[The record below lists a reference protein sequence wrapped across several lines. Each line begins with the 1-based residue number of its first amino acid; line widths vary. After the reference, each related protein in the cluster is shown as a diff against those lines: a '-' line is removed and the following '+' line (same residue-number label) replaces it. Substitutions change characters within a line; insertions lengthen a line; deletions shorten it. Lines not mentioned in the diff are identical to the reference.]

1 MSRVVLP
8 ADPLIAES
16 TALRAWRDSD
26 APALVRIC
34 QDPEIVRWT
43 AVPAGYTEA
52 DAHTYLLRR
61 HDAIVAGTAAPFA
74 IVSGDTPAGE
84 LIGSISLVRLAW
96 EHRRA
101 EVGYFL
107 SREARGAG
115 HATRAVRLIRDW
127 AFRSLGIERLDLYAA
142 VENVASQRVAERSGF
157 EREAVLRSF
166 MREKGVQLDMVA
178 FGLLAS
184 G

>member
-1 MSRVVLP
+1 VSHVVLP
-8 ADPLIAES
+8 ADPLVAET

-26 APALVRIC
+26 VPALVRVC
-34 QDPEIVRWT
+34 RDPEIVRWT
-43 AVPAGYTEA
+43 AVPANYSEA
-52 DAHTYLLRR
+52 DARTYLLRR

-74 IVSGDTPAGE
+74 IVSADTKL
-84 LIGSISLVRLAW
+84 LIGSISLVRIAS

-115 HATRAVRLIRDW
+115 HATRAVGLIRDW
-127 AFRSLGIERLDLYAA
+127 AFGTLAIERLDLYAA
-142 VENVASQRVAERSGF
+142 TENVASQRVAERSGF
-157 EREAVLRSF
+157 TREAVLRSF

-178 FGLLAS
+178 FGLLDT

>member
-1 MSRVVLP
+1 MTRVVLP
-8 ADPLIAES
+8 ADPLVAET

-34 QDPEIVRWT
+34 QDPEIIRWT
-43 AVPAGYTEA
+43 AVPANYGEA
-52 DAHTYLLRR
+52 DARTYLLRR
-61 HDAIVAGTAAPFA
+61 HDAIVAATAAPFA
-74 IVSGDTPAGE
+74 IVSGGE
-84 LIGSISLVRLAW
+84 EQLIGSISLVRLTW

-115 HATRAVRLIRDW
+115 HATRAVALICEW

-142 VENVASQRVAERSGF
+142 TENVASQRVAERSGF
-157 EREAVLRSF
+157 TREAVLRSF

-178 FGLLAS
+178 FGLLAT

>member
-8 ADPLIAES
+8 ADPLVAET

-26 APALVRIC
+26 VPALVRIC
-34 QDPEIVRWT
+34 QDTEIVRWT
-43 AVPAGYTEA
+43 AVPANYGEA
-52 DAHTYLLRR
+52 DARTYLLRR
-61 HDAIVAGTAAPFA
+61 HDAIVTGTAAPFA
-74 IVSGDTPAGE
+74 IVSAGEEE

-101 EVGYFL
+101 EIGYFL
-107 SREARGAG
+107 AREARGAG
-115 HATRAVRLIRDW
+115 HATRAVALICDW

-142 VENVASQRVAERSGF
+142 TENLASQRVAERSGF

-178 FGLLAS
+178 FGLLAT

>member
-8 ADPLIAES
+8 AEPLVAET

-26 APALVRIC
+26 LPALVRIC

-43 AVPAGYTEA
+43 AVPANYGEA
-52 DAHTYLLRR
+52 DARNYLLRR
-61 HDAIVAGTAAPFA
+61 HDAIVAGAAAPFA
-74 IVSGDTPAGE
+74 IVSAGE
-84 LIGSISLVRLAW
+84 ERLVGSISLVRLAW

-107 SREARGAG
+107 APEARGEG
-115 HATRAVRLIRDW
+115 HATRAVGLICEW
-127 AFRSLGIERLDLYAA
+127 AFRSLDIERLDLYAA
-142 VENVASQRVAERSGF
+142 TENVASQRVAERSGF
-157 EREAVLRSF
+157 TREAVLRSF

-178 FGLLAS
+178 FGLLAT

>member
-8 ADPLIAES
+8 ADPLVAET

-26 APALVRIC
+26 VPALVGIC
-34 QDPEIVRWT
+34 RDPEIVRWT
-43 AVPAGYTEA
+43 AVPSNYSQA
-52 DAHTYLLRR
+52 DARTYLLRR

-74 IVSGDTPAGE
+74 IVSSNGDE

-96 EHRRA
+96 DHRRG

-107 SREARGAG
+107 SREARGSG
-115 HATRAVRLIRDW
+115 HATRAVRLICDW
-127 AFRSLGIERLDLYAA
+127 AFHSLGLERLDLYAA
-142 VENVASQRVAERSGF
+142 TENIASQRVAERSGF
-157 EREAVLRSF
+157 AREGVLRSF

-178 FGLLAS
+178 FGLLAT